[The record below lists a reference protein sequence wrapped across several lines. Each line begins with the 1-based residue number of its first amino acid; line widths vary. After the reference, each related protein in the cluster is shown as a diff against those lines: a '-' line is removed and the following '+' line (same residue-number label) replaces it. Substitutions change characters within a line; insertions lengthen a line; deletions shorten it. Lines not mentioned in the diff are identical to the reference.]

1 VAAGLCAC
9 RMHPEAKSR
18 TRMSSSRLAY
28 AAYDAAGILLGICTA
43 PFLALLLT
51 RHGRNLSERLGRMP
65 SDGRGLHHPVWI
77 HAASVGEVLAAAAL
91 IDEVR
96 RHWPDRHIL
105 VSTTSLAGRETARAR
120 AGADAVTLLPLD
132 IRPVVERVM
141 RSVRPSGLV
150 LVETEIWPALIRAAA
165 RQGVPCVMV
174 SGRVSERAAAR
185 YAWVRWLTRPVLAQ
199 VNAFAMQTDGDAAR
213 IVALG
218 APPERV
224 QVIGSLKYA
233 RGNGVN
239 SAAQQAAAAHASA
252 MVDGRPLLIAAS
264 THSGEEQMAVDACV
278 PLWREHPDLLLLV
291 APRRPERFDEVDQS
305 LVRTGLLWERRSR
318 LSGAVGRATQVLLL
332 DTLGE
337 LPNLLPAARGV
348 FVGGTIVPVGGHN
361 VLEPALFGKP
371 AAFGPFTANVAAAA
385 DALLEHSA
393 AVRVHSVA
401 ELRTAWEALLRSP
414 RLAEEMGA
422 RGRAVVAA
430 RSAVARRTFDV
441 VRRCLGK

>member
-1 VAAGLCAC
+1 
-9 RMHPEAKSR
+9 
-18 TRMSSSRLAY
+18 MSSSRLAY
-28 AAYDAAGILLGICTA
+28 VAYDAAGVLLGICAA
-43 PFLALLLT
+43 PFLPLLSLT
-51 RHGRNLSERLGRMP
+51 RHGRDLSERLGRAP
-65 SDGRGLHHPVWI
+65 SAARELDHPVWI

-96 RHWPDRHIL
+96 RHWPGRHIL
-105 VSTTSLAGRETARAR
+105 LSTTSLAGRETARAR
-120 AGADAVTLLPLD
+120 AGADVVTLLPLD
-132 IRPVVERVM
+132 IGPVVERVM
-141 RSVRPSGLV
+141 RSVRPSGLI

-165 RQGVPCVMV
+165 RQDVPCMMV

-185 YAWVRWLTRPVLAQ
+185 YTWVRWLTRPALARID
-199 VNAFAMQTDGDAAR
+199 AFAMQTEADAAR

-233 RGNGVN
+233 RGNAVD
-239 SAAQQAAAAHASA
+239 SAAQQTAAAQACA

-264 THSGEEQMAVDACV
+264 THPGEEQMAVDACLA
-278 PLWREHPDLLLLV
+278 LWREHPDLLLLV
-291 APRRPERFDEVDQS
+291 APRKPERFDEVDQS
-305 LVRTGLLWERRSR
+305 LVRTGVSWERRSR
-318 LSGAVGRATQVLLL
+318 LSGAVSRATQVLLL

-371 AAFGPFTANVAAAA
+371 AAFGPFTSNVAAAA
-385 DALLEHSA
+385 DALLAHSA
-393 AVRVHSVA
+393 AVRVHSAA
-401 ELRTAWEALLRSP
+401 ELRTAWEALLRRP

-430 RSAVARRTFDV
+430 RGAVAQRTFAL
-441 VRRCLGK
+441 VRRCLGE